1 MDEIDAEIIR
11 ILCKDARTSFS
22 KIGRMLGI
30 GTDTVFRRFK
40 RLEKD
45 GKISGSTIVLS
56 SKAIGIKGW
65 CGLFLKLQQGSSP
78 LSVKNKLTELK
89 QLYAFVQIL
98 GEYDF
103 YLEIGFRDFEELDAF
118 VNQLREVKEIVAID
132 PMLYATHDWPL
143 PTLNTLDPEVLN
155 WLLNIKQKSI

>member
-22 KIGRMLGI
+22 KIGRILDI

-40 RLEKD
+40 KLKQE
-45 GKISGSTIVLS
+45 GKISGSTVVLS

-65 CGLFLKLQQGSSP
+65 CGFYVKVKQGSEA
-78 LSVKNKLTELK
+78 LFVEDKLTK
-89 QLYAFVQIL
+89 IPQLYGLSRIL

-103 YLEIGFRDFEELDAF
+103 YLEMGFRDFEELDVF
-118 VNQLREVKEIVAID
+118 VSSLRKIKEIVTID
-132 PMLYATHDWPL
+132 PMLYASHDWPL
-143 PTLNTLDPEVLN
+143 PTLSTLDPEVLN
-155 WLLNIKQKSI
+155 WLLNVKG